1 MKHFLLI
8 ASAVLLIPS
17 VSLHAAPGDEHWAAQ
32 FGWPGPGGEILSIA
46 TQNGNIYASGLFSP
60 STNAP
65 VEVWNG
71 AQWSAIGQVY
81 GYPQAIVY
89 DMAFVGNYLYIAGSF
104 TNVSGVAANG
114 LARWDGANWNSVG
127 FSGSLQALAVSGNN
141 LYVGGTFTNAT
152 ADGPVATNIAVW
164 DGAAWHPM
172 GGGLGGAPGTGS
184 GVTAITVQSG
194 MVYAGGGYTNSGSLL
209 ITNMA
214 VWNGSSWSGLG
225 GPFNSAVYALAF
237 NGGNLVAGGPFSQ
250 IGATPA
256 SGIAE
261 WNGSSWA
268 GLGGGVAGGS
278 PINDITRLAI
288 VNGTVYA
295 SGAFTSAGGV
305 AATNIAAW
313 NGSSWSALGSGVS
326 STITR
331 LFSNGANL
339 YVGGNFRYAGGIIA
353 NGLASWNG
361 ANWSSIG
368 SSGRLN
374 GLSFPALAFTSDG
387 TNLYAGGS
395 FTAAG
400 QTSANYVGRFDG
412 TNWYPLGSGIYLA
425 GGTPIVRALAMA
437 TNGVYVG
444 GNFSAAGNVVAQY
457 MAFWNGT
464 NWFAVGT
471 NPPAGGPGGVVAGIL
486 VRTDGVYIAGASLEG
501 SGPNYFSP
509 IFMRWDGANW
519 YNALALTNSLFATP
533 FNTVDITMDAV
544 AAVGSNIYVG
554 GRFNFAAGDANYL
567 MDATSCPDIFCINN
581 GGFARVVGTGV
592 NSNVLDMAV
601 IGTNLYVAGYFTNA
615 GGIAASHIAMWNGA
629 NWSTL
634 GSGVVGSGYVDALTA
649 VGTNL
654 YAGGT
659 FTNMGGVAA
668 SRVARWDGNNWWAL
682 GSGAASA
689 VSGLF
694 SSGNDL
700 YAGGSFTFAG
710 SKSSYYIGHWNDQ
723 NNFNTP
729 QIIDPNWPPGGPFR
743 ARLFGVPGVTNIVQ
757 ATTNFTVWT
766 PMLTNSA
773 GIYDFTD
780 PNSPAYPYRFYRG
793 VLSQ

>member
-8 ASAVLLIPS
+8 AAAVLLVSS
-17 VSLHAAPGDEHWAAQ
+17 VSLHAVPGDEHWDAQ

-46 TQNGNIYASGLFSP
+46 TQNGKIYASGFFSP
-60 STNAP
+60 PTNAP

-71 AQWSAIGQVY
+71 AQWSTVGQVY

-104 TNVSGVAANG
+104 TNVNGVAANG
-114 LARWDGANWNSVG
+114 LARWDGATWSSVG
-127 FSGSLQALAVSGNN
+127 FSGSLNALAVSGNN
-141 LYVGGTFTNAT
+141 LYVSGSFTNAT
-152 ADGPVATNIAVW
+152 ADGALATNIACW
-164 DGAAWHPM
+164 DGAAWHVL
-172 GGGLGGAPGTGS
+172 GGGLGLPVFGNA
-184 GVTAITVQSG
+184 VEAITIQSG
-194 MVYAGGGYTNSGSLL
+194 MVYAGGGFTNSGSLL
-209 ITNMA
+209 ITNLA
-214 VWNGSSWSGLG
+214 VWNGSSWSAMG

-237 NGGNLVAGGPFSQ
+237 NGGSLIAGGVFSQ

-261 WNGSSWA
+261 WNGSSWSA
-268 GLGGGVAGGS
+268 LGGGVAGGS
-278 PINDITRLAI
+278 PSSDINRLAI
-288 VNGTVYA
+288 VNGAVYA
-295 SGAFTSAGGV
+295 SGSFTSAGGV

-326 STITR
+326 ATVTR
-331 LFSNGANL
+331 LFSNVANL
-339 YVGGNFRYAGGIIA
+339 YVGGNFLLAGGKIA
-353 NGLASWNG
+353 NGLASWDG
-361 ANWSSIG
+361 ANWSGIG
-368 SSGRLN
+368 SGGRMN
-374 GLSFPALAFTSDG
+374 GVSSSVFALTSDG
-387 TNLYAGGS
+387 TNLFAGGF

-400 QTSANYVGRFDG
+400 QTNANYVGRFDG

-425 GGTPIVRALAMA
+425 GGTAIVRALAMA
-437 TNGVYVG
+437 TNGVYAG
-444 GNFSAAGNVVAQY
+444 GNFSAAGGLVAQY

-464 NWFAVGT
+464 NWSAVGT
-471 NPPAGGPGGVVAGIL
+471 NAPGGGPGGVVANIL

-501 SGPNYFSP
+501 GGPNYFSP

-533 FNTVDITMDAV
+533 FNTPDITMDAV

-554 GRFNFAAGDANYL
+554 GRFNFAAGDGNYL

-615 GGIAASHIAMWNGA
+615 GGLAASHIAMWNGF

-649 VGTNL
+649 IGTNL

-659 FTNMGGVAA
+659 FTNMGGVPA

-682 GSGAASA
+682 GSGT
-689 VSGLF
+689 VSTVLGLC

-700 YAGGSFTFAG
+700 YVGGSFRTAG
-710 SKSSYYIGHWNDQ
+710 NKPSYSLGHWNDQ
-723 NNFNTP
+723 ANFNTP
-729 QIIDPNWPPGGPFR
+729 QIINPAWPPGGQFG

-766 PMLTNSA
+766 PVLTNSA

-780 PNSPAYPYRFYRG
+780 SNSPAYPYRFYRG